1 MYVTAKMFSVFYITF
16 NYLADDLIQS
26 NFQMSI
32 NLSHKSQNTQSLK
45 QKFLYTA
52 NFIVLF
58 LIKIIFKVTSSVYS
72 ENHHV
77 LVHLKII

>member
-58 LIKIIFKVTSSVYS
+58 LIKRLFKVTSGYT